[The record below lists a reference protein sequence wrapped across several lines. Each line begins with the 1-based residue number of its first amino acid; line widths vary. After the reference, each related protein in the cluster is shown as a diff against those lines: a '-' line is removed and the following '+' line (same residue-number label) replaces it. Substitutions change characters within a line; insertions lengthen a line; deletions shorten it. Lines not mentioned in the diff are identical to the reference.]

1 MCLLLQPLDLL
12 QTSKQK
18 ADHIKHEIR
27 EKMTDMLGLFLTFLL
42 LMISPP
48 IHLYIVEIMGNTSA
62 TMQYANYKEAIVQRY
77 GIELQGWT
85 YNKLIN
91 LSELSTSVPPLQ
103 KLLDAIKTRDCKF
116 IKLTPDEHHAH
127 LETYKK
133 KIADGEIKICKRK
146 M

>member
-1 MCLLLQPLDLL
+1 
-12 QTSKQK
+12 
-18 ADHIKHEIR
+18 
-27 EKMTDMLGLFLTFLL
+27 
-42 LMISPP
+42 
-48 IHLYIVEIMGNTSA
+48 A